1 MIRIFKGLLAS
12 LRGMDWGWAWGHR
25 SRNPSVLPLFI
36 AARQRR
42 VLIHSYSSG
51 GCQGC

>member
-1 MIRIFKGLLAS
+1 MIRIFKGLLVA
-12 LRGMDWGWAWGHR
+12 LRGMDWGWVWGHR

-42 VLIHSYSSG
+42 VLILSYSSG